1 MIEKTLKNL
10 KIAELNEMQL
20 AAIDAGKKSSDIVL
34 LSPTGSGKTLG
45 FLLQVLFRLDA
56 SKTGVQ
62 ALVIVP
68 SREL

>member
-34 LSPTGSGKTLG
+34 LSPTGSGKT
-45 FLLQVLFRLDA
+45 
-56 SKTGVQ
+56 
-62 ALVIVP
+62 
-68 SREL
+68 